1 MIVNLIGTTT
11 GSNSV
16 CIPWAAQPVVVSI
29 RDKLIHHSTHC
40 HHQYHQQ
47 QRIFDS
53 DRAIYGS
60 WTLLISLARAG
71 KVSTGI
77 KETKSK
83 KGAAQP

>member
-29 RDKLIHHSTHC
+29 RDKLIHHSSHC

-60 WTLLISLARAG
+60 WTLLVSLAIAG

-77 KETKSK
+77 KATES